1 MADEVKTDAQATSA
15 PEAPKENTPSIKDLT
30 EQIKNLQSQLEKSK
44 QAYNTASSD
53 AADWKRKFRDTQDEA
68 TRKEAD
74 RNEEMEN
81 LKRKVAEFEKQ
92 TVVATNK
99 AAYIA
104 MGYPE
109 DLASKKAQFLADNDI
124 ENAMKVE
131 RDFIEYHDKAIKS
144 ESLRNMTTP
153 ASGFASNATITKD
166 QFKNMS
172 LRERTQL
179 RAEHPDVYEEMT
191 KH

>member
-1 MADEVKTDAQATSA
+1 MADEVKNTDAPQN
-15 PEAPKENTPSIKDLT
+15 EDPKENTPTVAELNEKIKA
-30 EQIKNLQSQLEKSK
+30 LQSQLEKSK

-74 RNEEMEN
+74 RNEEMET
-81 LKRKVAEFEKQ
+81 LKKKVAEFEHQ
-92 TVVATNK
+92 TAVATHK

-109 DLASKKAQFLADNDI
+109 ELAAKKAEYLADNDV
-124 ENAMKVE
+124 EGAMKIE

-153 ASGFASNATITKD
+153 ASGFKTNAALTKE
-166 QFKNMS
+166 QFQKMS

>member
-1 MADEVKTDAQATSA
+1 MADELTKDAQGVEPKPEPA
-15 PEAPKENTPSIKDLT
+15 PSIDDLQKQIKDL
-30 EQIKNLQSQLEKSK
+30 QNQLDRSK

-74 RNEEMEN
+74 RNEEMET

-92 TVVATNK
+92 TVIATNK

-104 MGYPE
+104 MGYTE
-109 DLASKKAQFLADNDI
+109 DLAAKKAEALADNDI
-124 ENAMKVE
+124 ETVMRVE
-131 RDFIEYHDKAIKS
+131 RDFIAYHDKELKS
-144 ESLRNMTTP
+144 ASLRSMTTP
-153 ASGFASNATITKD
+153 ASGFQTEATITKEK
-166 QFKNMS
+166 FRNMT

-179 RAEHPDVYEEMT
+179 RAEHPEVYDQMV
-191 KH
+191 KS

>member
-1 MADEVKTDAQATSA
+1 MADENKTTDAPASETPKATEPSV
-15 PEAPKENTPSIKDLT
+15 KELT
-30 EQIKNLQSQLEKSK
+30 EQIKSLQNQLEQSK
-44 QAYNTASSD
+44 KAYNTASSD

-81 LKRKVAEFEKQ
+81 LKRKVAEFEYQ
-92 TVVATNK
+92 TVVATHK

-109 DLASKKAQFLADNDI
+109 ELAGKKAQYLADNDI

-153 ASGFASNATITKD
+153 ASGFASNATITKE
-166 QFKNMS
+166 QFSKMS

-179 RAEHPDVYEEMT
+179 RAEHPDVYEAMT